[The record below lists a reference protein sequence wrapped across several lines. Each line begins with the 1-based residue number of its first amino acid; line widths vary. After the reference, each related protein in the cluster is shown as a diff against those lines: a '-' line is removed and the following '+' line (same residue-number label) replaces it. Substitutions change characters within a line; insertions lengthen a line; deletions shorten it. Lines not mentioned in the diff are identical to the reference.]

1 MKTIFICQL
10 DSERQH
16 QIRKAVSRYYAD
28 LMPDMTGS
36 ELAEAVENVM
46 SEKIVNVIDEIREYM

>member
-10 DSERQH
+10 DSERQS

-28 LMPDMTGS
+28 LMPDLTGS
-36 ELAEAVENVM
+36 DLAEAVENVM
-46 SEKIVNVIDEIREYM
+46 CEKIVNVLDEIRDYM

>member
-16 QIRKAVSRYYAD
+16 HIRNAVKRYYAD
-28 LMPDMTGS
+28 LMPDLAGS
-36 ELAEAVENVM
+36 DLAEAVENAM
-46 SEKIVNVIDEIREYM
+46 SEKIVNVIDEIRNYM

>member
-28 LMPDMTGS
+28 LLPDLTGS
-36 ELAEAVENVM
+36 DLAEAVENVM
-46 SEKIVNVIDEIREYM
+46 CEKIVNVIDEIRDYI